1 MAEYHTILN
10 PKSGSGTGERSL
22 PRIERL
28 LKESGLDYVLVRT
41 ERRGHAVELAQQAA
55 REGCAVV
62 VAAGGDGTAN
72 EVINGLMAARESGRR
87 GPALGMLCVG
97 RGNDFAHAVGI
108 PADLEAGCRVL
119 VAGHRR
125 TIDIGRVV
133 APLCPEGRYFGNCVG
148 VGFDAITTIEAAKL
162 PRLGGFLGF
171 LIAVL
176 KTIFLYYKGPLVR
189 VDYDR
194 QTLTQRTLLVS
205 IMNGQR
211 LGGGFIMAP
220 GGQPDDGIFDL
231 CIAREV
237 SRRRILTLLPHFMR
251 GTQGT
256 QAEITM
262 GRARRFTISAEDGV
276 LPTQSDGE
284 IISINGKRLEIELL
298 AKQIDVISAAPGAA

>member
-1 MAEYHTILN
+1 MADYRIILN

-22 PRIERL
+22 PRLEQL
-28 LKESGLDYVLVRT
+28 LKESGLDYDLVRT
-41 ERRGHAVELAQQAA
+41 ERRGHAIELTQQAV
-55 REGCAVV
+55 REGCSVV

-72 EVINGLMAARESGRR
+72 EVLNGLMAARLPGQR
-87 GPALGMLCVG
+87 GPALGVLCVG

-108 PADLEAGCRVL
+108 PEDLEAGCRTL

-148 VGFDAITTIEAAKL
+148 EGFDAIVTIEVAKL
-162 PRLGGFLGF
+162 PRLGGFLSF
-171 LIAVL
+171 LAAVA

-189 VDYDR
+189 VEYDD

-211 LGGGFIMAP
+211 LGGGFITAP
-220 GGQPDDGIFDL
+220 DGQPDDGLFDV
-231 CIAREV
+231 CVTREV
-237 SRRRILTLLPHFMR
+237 SRWRIVTLLTYFLR

-256 QAEITM
+256 QKEVTM
-262 GRARRFTISAEDGV
+262 ARARRITVTAEEGV
-276 LPTQSDGE
+276 LPTHTDGE
-284 IISINGKRLEIELL
+284 IISIDGKRLEIELL
-298 AKQIDVISAAPGAA
+298 PAQIDVITAPAGAA